1 MTDSSPKRVKTTPD
15 EKPSLIYVVSR
26 LYLYHDYKRADASF
40 NVTGAFLSKESAW
53 EEAFKGIAHGNEWQ
67 SVLDYE
73 SEEGSS
79 ESSDERH
86 QKHSDKL
93 AEIKAMSESWEKK
106 AKMLVDYIESVT
118 DDSNGGW
125 WQVQSAEL
133 KP

>member
-26 LYLYHDYKRADASF
+26 LYLYHDYKRADASC
-40 NVTGAFLSKESAW
+40 NVTGAFLSKERAW
-53 EEAFKGIAHGNEWQ
+53 EEAFEGIARGHGWE

-106 AKMLVDYIESVT
+106 AKILVDYIESVAG
-118 DDSNGGW
+118 DSDGEW
-125 WQVQSAEL
+125 WQVQSTEL
-133 KP
+133 KS